1 MEQEATCQLEQL
13 SLASPEHLL
22 PPGQQLLLP
31 SSSSPLLPPSKQLPL
46 AGTPPLL
53 ACQPLLPASQQL
65 PPEGQ
70 QLPPTNLKTKSRK
83 ISQPCPPARKQL
95 WSTAKELPPV
105 SQQQHSTGSSLQL
118 SPTNQKHQ
126 LSEAWPGLQTCLTT
140 NKYNVEEGSISD
152 NNILKHRVSAG
163 KSQKKIKTP
172 TPKIEQFECEYCDM
186 IFSVNIL

>member
-31 SSSSPLLPPSKQLPL
+31 SSSSPHLPPNQQLPL
-46 AGTPPLL
+46 ADTSPLPTNKQG
-53 ACQPLLPASQQL
+53 QPLLPASQQL
-65 PPEGQ
+65 PPASQ
-70 QLPPTNLKTKSRK
+70 KTKSRK

-140 NKYNVEEGSISD
+140 NKYYVEEGSISD

>member
-31 SSSSPLLPPSKQLPL
+31 SSSSPHLPPNQQLPL
-46 AGTPPLL
+46 ADTSPLPTNKQG
-53 ACQPLLPASQQL
+53 QPLLPASQQL
-65 PPEGQ
+65 PPASQ
-70 QLPPTNLKTKSRK
+70 KTKSRK

-95 WSTAKELPPV
+95 WSTAKQPSPV
-105 SQQQHSTGSSLQL
+105 SQQL
-118 SPTNQKHQ
+118 SPNNQKHQ
-126 LSEAWPGLQTCLTT
+126 LSDAWPGLQTCITT
-140 NKYNVEEGSISD
+140 NKCNVEGSISD
-152 NNILKHRVSAG
+152 NNILKHQVSVG
-163 KSQKKIKTP
+163 KSQKKIKTL